1 MHYATIGYIPM
12 GRTGIMKNERGM
24 AGGMAGE
31 PEVAA
36 GSPLARARPASPET
50 ASYIAAMAAEL
61 SQLARRD
68 GLATVSYLLDMVQ
81 LEAEQTA
88 RDRLLR

>member
-1 MHYATIGYIPM
+1 MRGIP
-12 GRTGIMKNERGM
+12 GERSG
-24 AGGMAGE
+24 GE
-31 PEVAA
+31 PDQASA
-36 GSPLARARPASPET
+36 ASPFALRRQVSLET
-50 ASYIAAMAAEL
+50 ASYIGAMAGEL

-81 LEAEQTA
+81 LEAEQVA